1 MKVDETGLTLEL
13 TADISWIPVLQGV
26 VESAAPVLGLDDKKA
41 LRLSMACEEI
51 LAHLSGWAPGIG
63 VKISL
68 TRQPAQMA
76 VSFQFQGDAADLW
89 AMNLTAG
96 TEISSDPE
104 KGMAQMGLLL
114 ASRMVDHYA
123 ISLSGGLARITLFQN
138 RCYPVISP
146 CDTLP
151 EEFKEP
157 LEIHENPDPGVLSQ
171 ACARVLSRYAADL
184 YPSSFTTPGK
194 VADLIAGGAFD
205 MAVILDAAGV
215 VAGVIGWER
224 VSEKT
229 TRFYG
234 PYVCAGKTETISRHL
249 VDHLVSCSARTS
261 SVILYSDM
269 TTPALPAGDFE
280 VLGEVKTRGKDR
292 PVETKPLWF
301 RLLREDMGC
310 RVWAHPDMVPFLK
323 DTYERLF
330 LVRTIQPYS
339 HSGQQRP
346 ARSLFGTSLDQSNG
360 QAMLRPMLDGID
372 IAENLR
378 RHVRL
383 LTADG
388 FDRILFSLDLSESWQ
403 AAMGGILMTQGFSP
417 AYVLPYAGNSDQV
430 IFQYAAPSH

>member
-1 MKVDETGLTLEL
+1 VKADETALKLEL
-13 TADISWIPVLQGV
+13 AADISWIPVLQGV
-26 VESAAPVLGLDDKKA
+26 VESAASVLGLDDRKA

-51 LAHLSGWAPGIG
+51 LAHLSGWSPGIG
-63 VKISL
+63 AKISMD
-68 TRQPAQMA
+68 RKPAQMA
-76 VSFQFQGDAADLW
+76 VSFLFEGDAADLW

-104 KGMAQMGLLL
+104 KGMPQMGLLL
-114 ASRMVDHYA
+114 ASRMVDHYT
-123 ISLSGGLARITLFQN
+123 ISLTGGLARITLFQN
-138 RCYPVISP
+138 RSYPVISP
-146 CDTLP
+146 SDTVSEDLKAP
-151 EEFKEP
+151 FK
-157 LEIHENPDPGVLSQ
+157 IHENPDSGVLSQ
-171 ACARVLSRYAADL
+171 ACSQVLSRYAAAL
-184 YPSSFTTPGK
+184 YPVHFTTPGK
-194 VADLIAGGAFD
+194 VADLIAGGRFE
-205 MAVILDAAGV
+205 MAVALDAAGA

-234 PYVCAGKTETISRHL
+234 PYMCAGKSEEISRLL
-249 VDHLVSCSARTS
+249 VDHLVNRSARTS

-280 VLGEVKTRGKDR
+280 VLGELKTRGKDR
-292 PVETKPLWF
+292 PVETKTIWF

-360 QAMLRPMLDGID
+360 QAMLWPMLDGID
-372 IAENLR
+372 IAENIR
-378 RHVRL
+378 RHVLL
-383 LTADG
+383 LTAEG

-403 AAMGGILMTQGFSP
+403 AAMGGILMNQGFSP
-417 AYVLPYAGNSDQV
+417 AYVLPYAGHSDQV
-430 IFQYAAPSH
+430 MFQYAATAD